1 MTSKNKEECMADEVL
16 TLAGTSALSDEEVVE
31 RVLAGDTALYEVVM
45 RRYNTRL
52 YRVAR
57 AILKNDGE
65 AEDVMQDAYVKAFQ
79 HLGQFE
85 GRAKF
90 STWLTRI
97 AVHEALARA
106 HKAKRFEDWDDI
118 HENLQNA
125 IGVIPLRSN
134 PESET
139 ALVEM
144 SRILEQA
151 IEGLPEQYR
160 TVVMMRDVEE
170 MTTAET
176 AECLS
181 LTEDNVKIRLH
192 RAHGMLRKEL
202 YQNARISAADA
213 FPFDAPRCDRMVANV
228 FARLAVLKVKGQS
241 HPRTAYFQY
250 PSGGRGLTLGFLY
263 NQRHR
268 NSAAIRAKRD
278 HRADAQSLVDCRAIF
293 HRNRA
298 HITFLLT

>member
-1 MTSKNKEECMADEVL
+1 MTDEVL
-16 TLAGTSALSDEEVVE
+16 TLAGTTALSDEEIVE
-31 RVLAGDTALYEVVM
+31 RILAGDTALYEVVM

-65 AEDVMQDAYVKAFQ
+65 AEDVMQDAYVRAFQ
-79 HLGQFE
+79 HLGEFE

-106 HKAKRFEDWDDI
+106 QKARRFEDWDNMN
-118 HENLQNA
+118 ENQQNKTGA
-125 IGVIPLRSN
+125 TLLRST
-134 PESET
+134 PESE
-139 ALVEM
+139 AASVEM
-144 SRILEQA
+144 SKILEQA
-151 IEGLPEQYR
+151 IESLPEQYR
-160 TVVMMRDVEE
+160 AVVMMRDVEE

-202 YQNARISAADA
+202 YANARISAADA
-213 FPFDAPRCDRMVANV
+213 FPFHAPRCDRVVANV
-228 FARLAVLKVKGQS
+228 FARLAALETSQS
-241 HPRTAYFQY
+241 
-250 PSGGRGLTLGFLY
+250 PSG
-263 NQRHR
+263 
-268 NSAAIRAKRD
+268 S
-278 HRADAQSLVDCRAIF
+278 
-293 HRNRA
+293 
-298 HITFLLT
+298 

>member
-1 MTSKNKEECMADEVL
+1 MADEAL
-16 TLAGTSALSDEEVVE
+16 TLSGAAALSDEEVVE
-31 RVLAGDTALYEVVM
+31 RVLAGDTPLYEVVM

-65 AEDVMQDAYVKAFQ
+65 AEDVMQDAYVRAFQ

-106 HKAKRFEDWDDI
+106 HKARRFEDWDDM
-118 HENLQNA
+118 HENLQNE
-125 IGVIPLRSN
+125 IGATPRRSN

-144 SRILEQA
+144 SKILEQA

-202 YQNARISAADA
+202 YRSARISAADA
-213 FPFDAPRCDRMVANV
+213 FPFHAPRCDRVVANV
-228 FARLAVLKVKGQS
+228 FARLAALEASEV
-241 HPRTAYFQY
+241 
-250 PSGGRGLTLGFLY
+250 
-263 NQRHR
+263 
-268 NSAAIRAKRD
+268 
-278 HRADAQSLVDCRAIF
+278 
-293 HRNRA
+293 
-298 HITFLLT
+298 

>member
-1 MTSKNKEECMADEVL
+1 MADEAL
-16 TLAGTSALSDEEVVE
+16 TLAGAAALSDEEVVE
-31 RVLAGDTALYEVVM
+31 RVLAGDTPLYEVVM

-65 AEDVMQDAYVKAFQ
+65 AEDVMQDAYVRAFQ

-106 HKAKRFEDWDDI
+106 HKARRFEDWDDM
-118 HENLQNA
+118 HENLQNE
-125 IGVIPLRSN
+125 IGATPRRSD

-144 SRILEQA
+144 SKILEQA
-151 IEGLPEQYR
+151 IEALPEQYR

-213 FPFDAPRCDRMVANV
+213 FPFHAPRCDRVVANV
-228 FARLAVLKVKGQS
+228 FTRLAALEESKRV
-241 HPRTAYFQY
+241 
-250 PSGGRGLTLGFLY
+250 SG
-263 NQRHR
+263 
-268 NSAAIRAKRD
+268 S
-278 HRADAQSLVDCRAIF
+278 
-293 HRNRA
+293 
-298 HITFLLT
+298 

>member
-1 MTSKNKEECMADEVL
+1 MADEAL
-16 TLAGTSALSDEEVVE
+16 TLAGASALSDEEVVE
-31 RVLAGDTALYEVVM
+31 QVLAGDTPLYEVVM

-79 HLGQFE
+79 NLGQFE

-106 HKAKRFEDWDDI
+106 HKAKRFEDWDDM
-118 HENLQNA
+118 HENLQNEIGA
-125 IGVIPLRSN
+125 IPPRSN

-139 ALVEM
+139 ALAEM
-144 SRILEQA
+144 SKILEQA

-170 MTTAET
+170 MSTAET

-213 FPFDAPRCDRMVANV
+213 FPFHAPRCDRVVANV
-228 FARLAVLKVKGQS
+228 FARLAVLETSQS
-241 HPRTAYFQY
+241 PAG
-250 PSGGRGLTLGFLY
+250 S
-263 NQRHR
+263 
-268 NSAAIRAKRD
+268 
-278 HRADAQSLVDCRAIF
+278 
-293 HRNRA
+293 
-298 HITFLLT
+298 

>member
-1 MTSKNKEECMADEVL
+1 MANEVL
-16 TLAGTSALSDEEVVE
+16 TLAGTTALSDEEVVE
-31 RVLAGDTALYEVVM
+31 RVLAGETALYEVVM

-79 HLGQFE
+79 HLGQFA

-97 AVHEALARA
+97 AVHEALARV
-106 HKAKRFEDWDDI
+106 HKARRCEDWDDMN
-118 HENLQNA
+118 ENQQNE
-125 IGVIPLRSN
+125 IGATSLKSN

-139 ALVEM
+139 ASVEM
-144 SRILEQA
+144 SKILEQA
-151 IEGLPEQYR
+151 IEKLPEAYR
-160 TVVMMRDVEE
+160 AVVMMRDVEE

-181 LTEDNVKIRLH
+181 LTEENVKVRLH

-202 YQNARISAADA
+202 YANARISAADA
-213 FPFDAPRCDRMVANV
+213 FPFHAPRCDRVVANV
-228 FARLAVLKVKGQS
+228 FARLAALASPQS
-241 HPRTAYFQY
+241 PI
-250 PSGGRGLTLGFLY
+250 GG
-263 NQRHR
+263 
-268 NSAAIRAKRD
+268 
-278 HRADAQSLVDCRAIF
+278 
-293 HRNRA
+293 
-298 HITFLLT
+298 